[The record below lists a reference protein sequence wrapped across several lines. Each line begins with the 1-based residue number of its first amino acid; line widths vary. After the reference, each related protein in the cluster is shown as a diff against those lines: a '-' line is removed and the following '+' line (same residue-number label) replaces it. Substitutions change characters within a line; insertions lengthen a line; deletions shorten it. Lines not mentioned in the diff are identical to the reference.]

1 MKKGL
6 LLGISLVVLVMV
18 GLVLAVNYFD
28 NEDLGMGVIEDI
40 GEEVDMVL
48 IEDIDED
55 SDIDPIAHNNLNDNN
70 LNDNNL
76 NDNEDL
82 NQDKKNL
89 KNIPSVAGKNK
100 GGFTNNLAGGFVNI
114 INSFK
119 NRFHKAFKLLFGAGG
134 IKKVGA
140 CSSRSDCIAGG
151 FVDPAPYC
159 DANFRVMPRVF
170 CFNRGM
176 KTAYCGIHN
185 MGMNRRECNPGFFCN
200 EIDIDNNGIIDNVVC
215 SKGVNCNDNG
225 ICEYGEDM
233 EKCVDCNPFDPKPPK
248 PPGIPDPGPPFLP
261 APGPGPGPA
270 PPDFSCERSK
280 DCSLPPTEDE
290 VSCED
295 RDGDGVDDEL
305 VRKRACCLGIG
316 SNKQCNVCDRV
327 SNCRY
332 GCGWREDMNPPK
344 IFCCPKNDPCNEPGC
359 DGDGICEDGEIPGI
373 CSDCPICNHDGVCDV
388 GRGENAHNCIPD
400 CIIGPIECCTNEDCG
415 PKTYE
420 CGGNTVIWR
429 FPQCKKMCTP
439 DSECKEGYIKS
450 DCSKLGKVC
459 EIGSDGKSRCV
470 SSGSSPSNVL
480 SD

>member
-1 MKKGL
+1 
-6 LLGISLVVLVMV
+6 
-18 GLVLAVNYFD
+18 
-28 NEDLGMGVIEDI
+28 
-40 GEEVDMVL
+40 
-48 IEDIDED
+48 
-55 SDIDPIAHNNLNDNN
+55 
-70 LNDNNL
+70 
-76 NDNEDL
+76 
-82 NQDKKNL
+82 
-89 KNIPSVAGKNK
+89 
-100 GGFTNNLAGGFVNI
+100 
-114 INSFK
+114 
-119 NRFHKAFKLLFGAGG
+119 
-134 IKKVGA
+134 
-140 CSSRSDCIAGG
+140 
-151 FVDPAPYC
+151 
-159 DANFRVMPRVF
+159 
-170 CFNRGM
+170 
-176 KTAYCGIHN
+176 
-185 MGMNRRECNPGFFCN
+185 
-200 EIDIDNNGIIDNVVC
+200 
-215 SKGVNCNDNG
+215 
-225 ICEYGEDM
+225 
-233 EKCVDCNPFDPKPPK
+233 
-248 PPGIPDPGPPFLP
+248 
-261 APGPGPGPA
+261 
-270 PPDFSCERSK
+270 
-280 DCSLPPTEDE
+280 
-290 VSCED
+290 
-295 RDGDGVDDEL
+295 
-305 VRKRACCLGIG
+305 LGIG
-316 SNKQCNVCDRV
+316 SNKQCNVCDRI

>member
-6 LLGISLVVLVMV
+6 LLGISLVILVMV

-28 NEDLGMGVIEDI
+28 NEDLGMGVMEDI

-55 SDIDPIAHNNLNDNN
+55 SDIDPIAHNN

-119 NRFHKAFKLLFGAGG
+119 NRFHKTFKLLFGAGG

-225 ICEYGEDM
+225 ICEIG
-233 EKCVDCNPFDPKPPK
+233 
-248 PPGIPDPGPPFLP
+248 
-261 APGPGPGPA
+261 
-270 PPDFSCERSK
+270 
-280 DCSLPPTEDE
+280 
-290 VSCED
+290 
-295 RDGDGVDDEL
+295 
-305 VRKRACCLGIG
+305 RAH
-316 SNKQCNVCDRV
+316 V
-327 SNCRY
+327 
-332 GCGWREDMNPPK
+332 
-344 IFCCPKNDPCNEPGC
+344 
-359 DGDGICEDGEIPGI
+359 
-373 CSDCPICNHDGVCDV
+373 
-388 GRGENAHNCIPD
+388 
-400 CIIGPIECCTNEDCG
+400 
-415 PKTYE
+415 
-420 CGGNTVIWR
+420 
-429 FPQCKKMCTP
+429 
-439 DSECKEGYIKS
+439 
-450 DCSKLGKVC
+450 
-459 EIGSDGKSRCV
+459 
-470 SSGSSPSNVL
+470 
-480 SD
+480 